1 MGKAFLY
8 GNGGG
13 GSGCILTITAVANET
28 VTISKNGK
36 SKSKT
41 TDSKGVVVF
50 RGLDTGKWTITIVRG
65 GVPITR
71 VVTVT
76 ADYSVAIPL
85 FAATVNV
92 TYPSG
97 STCTA
102 TDGTTTLTAPDTS
115 GTWACVVPN
124 VGTWTVAATD
134 GNDSTNK
141 SVSITADGQ
150 TENVV
155 LSYTLVLY
163 EKNGETVDWS
173 YKAYDYSVPSVNMT
187 LDTLKSQFGEGNAR
201 RPTLYTTVKHDI
213 SSYDTLYGSFAM
225 TGGGEIYLGILSS
238 PPTDGSEVDKVGFV
252 SRTQGS
258 GAGNVNLT
266 LDISSFTGEY
276 YIAVY
281 VHAGWASSY
290 NGSTIKIYAE

>member
-1 MGKAFLY
+1 MIGRV
-8 GNGGG
+8 NTGG
-13 GSGCILTITAVANET
+13 GSGSILTVTAIASET

-41 TDSKGVVVF
+41 TDSKGIAVF
-50 RGLDTGKWTITIVRG
+50 RGLDTGKWTIVIVRG

-76 ADYSVAIPL
+76 ADYHVAIPL
-85 FAATVNV
+85 FAATINI
-92 TYPSG
+92 TYPAG
-97 STCTA
+97 STCTCS
-102 TDGTTTLTAPDTS
+102 DGTTTLSAPDTS
-115 GTWACVVPN
+115 GTWACIVPN
-124 VGTWTVAATD
+124 AGSWTVTATD

-187 LDTLKSQFGEGNAR
+187 LDTLKSQHGEGNAR

-213 SSYDTLYGSFAM
+213 SSYDTLYGSFDM
-225 TGGGEIYLGILSS
+225 TGRGSLYLGILSS
-238 PPTDGSEVDKVGFV
+238 PPATGCDSVEKVGFA
-252 SRTQGS
+252 SYAS
-258 GAGNVNLT
+258 GNGGKVDLT

-281 VHAGWASSY
+281 VTANWGAFY

>member
-36 SKSKT
+36 PKSKT

-50 RGLDTGKWTITIVRG
+50 RGLDTGKWTITIIRG

-85 FAATVNV
+85 FAATINV

-213 SSYDTLYGSFAM
+213 SSYDTLYGSFDM

-238 PPTDGSEVDKVGFV
+238 PPTNSSEVDNVGFV
-252 SRTQGS
+252 SRTQGN